1 MPRTSYE
8 ARRFMFRKIKYS
20 DQYLAKTLFK
30 RALLFIFLLI
40 NVFFSLWYLSIF
52 REVVQGKF
60 SWWDMAPTG
69 LSIFI
74 TTFFG
79 WGLYGFYKHYAP
91 THADLFSHY
100 LKRIEIR
107 QMISLLVASKA
118 FFDTETNDNSTY
130 LTYYP
135 KLKIKVK
142 HITGQLLIEEPI
154 DGKKYMAQ
162 FASGD
167 FDQSVETALL
177 ADRQTTEFMKNKM
190 LSTFAFEPIKFRR
203 QLLAL
208 QPEKGRLQIAKGI
221 NWQYDTFYNA
231 LISGNVGTG
240 KSYTIFAILGQ
251 LLQLTKYVDIIDPKR
266 SDLASLKYVD
276 ALKGRVHSTPTEINQ
291 AVIKYYQNMMAR
303 AEKME
308 KIKATGKIG
317 TYKDYHFEPCFLVF
331 DEFGAYREMNDRLT
345 FSDPAYEAY
354 QTAMSNLNEIA
365 MLGRELGFYLIIGMQ
380 RPSADSL
387 PMAIRGQLNLRI
399 NMGVPTPEIEKMVF
413 PDNDKQLRPL
423 SSQLKGWGFIKLGDS
438 QVRAFFAPE
447 VPKEFNLHEWLTKQI
462 EIRKKRIS

>member
-1 MPRTSYE
+1 
-8 ARRFMFRKIKYS
+8 MFRKIKYS